1 MPQKYFGGVKQQPI
15 HAIWLAAQQSDIRRV
30 PIKSCEQQAV
40 LALHRMRT
48 HWVGVRTATINAL
61 RGLLYEFGVTLP
73 VGKQAGLKALAARR
87 AQIDPQLPATMV
99 RLVDAQLR
107 ALGDVQR
114 HVQALDDE
122 IGVVQEANTTAKRL
136 RQVPGIGLL
145 GATALAAVLGDAKG
159 WRSARV
165 FSSSLG
171 LAPRHAGTGGKVHM
185 AGLSKR
191 GDPYLRSL
199 LVNGARSVVRQANP
213 PQWVAEL
220 LQRRHFNVVVVALAN
235 KLARTAWALVA
246 HGRTYDGQWVSVAPK
261 PAA

>member
-1 MPQKYFGGVKQQPI
+1 M
-15 HAIWLAAQQSDIRRV
+15 
-30 PIKSCEQQAV
+30 C
-40 LALHRMRT
+40 
-48 HWVGVRTATINAL
+48 VRTATINAL

-73 VGKQAGLKALAARR
+73 VGKQAGLKALAQRR
-87 AQIDPQLPATMV
+87 TEIDAPLPATMV

-107 ALGDVQR
+107 ALADVQR
-114 HVQALDDE
+114 HVQALEDE
-122 IGVVQEANTTAKRL
+122 IGLVQEANQTAKRL

-159 WRSARV
+159 WRSSRV

-171 LAPRHAGTGGKVHM
+171 LPPRHTGTGGKVHM

-199 LVNGARSVVRQANP
+199 LINGARSVVRQANP
-213 PQWVAEL
+213 PQWVAQL

-246 HGRTYDGQWVSVAPK
+246 HGRNYDGQWVSVAPK
-261 PAA
+261 PVA